1 MTEDRTA
8 QAARGSEVPEGGGGE
23 EERLRRWRM
32 VLGGG
37 PADGTGYVPA
47 GNDAAMDKALAAL
60 YGRGEGKDGRLKAG
74 AERGPGSVGRRRRW
88 RAGWGTSGR
97 TSPVRWCR

>member
-60 YGRGEGKDGRLKAG
+60 YGRGEGKDEIGRAH
-74 AERGPGSVGRRRRW
+74 V
-88 RAGWGTSGR
+88 
-97 TSPVRWCR
+97 